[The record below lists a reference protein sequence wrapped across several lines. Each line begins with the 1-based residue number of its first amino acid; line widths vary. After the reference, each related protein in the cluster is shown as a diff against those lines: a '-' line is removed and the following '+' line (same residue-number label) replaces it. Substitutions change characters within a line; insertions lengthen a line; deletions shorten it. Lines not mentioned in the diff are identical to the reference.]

1 MWIHSIPVSDSET
14 TRLYQALALLRV
26 NGYEVGKYA
35 LCDGVPRIAIDCV
48 LKTYEDIIAMA
59 DQIRKPPAKE
69 ALVSRRRRHL

>member
-1 MWIHSIPVSDSET
+1 M
-14 TRLYQALALLRV
+14 

-59 DQIRKPPAKE
+59 DQIRKPPTPAAVLPAAK
-69 ALVSRRRRHL
+69 RRGD